1 MSDATPFQPHPN
13 DPSFFQHAPQGGPGP
28 ASGDSPEQVDW
39 SKLKSLAPYPPEAFQ
54 FVSEGLGHTVRMIH
68 GHRDEARELAQD
80 DQSRHINGQQ
90 LCLGLK
96 NYAVQR
102 YGLMAR
108 TVLHRWN
115 IKRTE
120 DFGKIVFA
128 MVDLGLMRKTEE
140 DTIQD
145 FEGVFDFHE
154 AFRSVGDAMRDG
166 ESASA
171 GR

>member
-1 MSDATPFQPHPN
+1 MSDATPFQPQ
-13 DPSFFQHAPQGGPGP
+13 DPHIFPHASPG
-28 ASGDSPEQVDW
+28 ASGGDAPEQVDW
-39 SKLKSLAPYPPEAFQ
+39 TKLKSLAPYPPEAFQ

-68 GHRDEARELAQD
+68 GHRDEARELSPD

-154 AFRSVGDAMRDG
+154 AFRSVSDVMRDG

>member
-1 MSDATPFQPHPN
+1 
-13 DPSFFQHAPQGGPGP
+13 
-28 ASGDSPEQVDW
+28 
-39 SKLKSLAPYPPEAFQ
+39 
-54 FVSEGLGHTVRMIH
+54 
-68 GHRDEARELAQD
+68 
-80 DQSRHINGQQ
+80 
-90 LCLGLK
+90 
-96 NYAVQR
+96 
-102 YGLMAR
+102 MAR

-140 DTIQD
+140 DTIRD

-154 AFRSVGDAMRDG
+154 AFRSVSDVMRDG
-166 ESASA
+166 ESANA

>member
-1 MSDATPFQPHPN
+1 MSDATPFQPQ
-13 DPSFFQHAPQGGPGP
+13 DPHIFPHASQG
-28 ASGDSPEQVDW
+28 ASGGDAPEQVDW

-68 GHRDEARELAQD
+68 GHRDEARELAPD

-115 IKRTE
+115 ISRTE
-120 DFGKIVFA
+120 DFGRIVFA

-154 AFRSVGDAMRDG
+154 AFRSVSDVMRDG
-166 ESASA
+166 ESAGA